1 MDISLSEGSE
11 VKAINL
17 ATLEEV
23 LFVGVAP
30 EFAVMSAHACETATV
45 REFARFYYGKTIHT
59 EQDLKSFGLIRG
71 KHTVACGDWAAK
83 KNG

>member
-1 MDISLSEGSE
+1 MNISLSEGSQ
-11 VKAINL
+11 VKAVNL

-30 EFAVMSAHACETATV
+30 EFAVMSAHACETHTIS
-45 REFARFYYGKTIHT
+45 EFAKFYYGKTLHT
-59 EQDLKSFGLIRG
+59 EEDLKSHGLIRG

-83 KNG
+83 SNG